1 MHVPSAQY
9 PWPEHVGCGQSTN
22 VVGGHGPGNERGQ
35 GKKIQ
40 LHMIQLQNIIA
51 TFIIIIVIA
60 VASPV
65 QRGLV
70 LHMDAIMDG
79 RTTATQSVVAI
90 CNDGRQT
97 GADIN

>member
-1 MHVPSAQY
+1 
-9 PWPEHVGCGQSTN
+9 
-22 VVGGHGPGNERGQ
+22 
-35 GKKIQ
+35 
-40 LHMIQLQNIIA
+40 MIQLQNIIA

-60 VASPV
+60 AASPV

-70 LHMDAIMDG
+70 HMDGIMDDG
-79 RTTATQSVVAI
+79 RTTATQSVVAM